1 MMKYIIVEDEFL
13 IRTSIQKIISDQFPG
28 LELVAEFDV
37 LDLLED
43 WLSENPVDLI
53 FMDINLPD
61 GSGMD
66 FMKKNKPEN
75 AGIIFITAYPNF
87 AVEAYRI
94 SAIDYILKPIH
105 VPDFMQAVHKFF
117 MYHDLQNAKKSSV
130 EAPPRIQFDPHKR
143 LIIPSSSGYLVYT
156 FDEVLRLEGEGNYTR
171 IHLASGISTLVSITL
186 KIFHDALEPY
196 GFARV
201 HKSNLVNTSK
211 VVLFKRTIEGGIL
224 TLTDASEVHVS
235 RFYRQEFSSR
245 FLQQHV
251 CIGF

>member
-13 IRTSIQKIISDQFPG
+13 IRASIQKLISDQFPEMD
-28 LELVAEFDV
+28 LIAEFDV
-37 LDLLED
+37 LESLDG

-61 GSGMD
+61 GSGME
-66 FMKKNKPEN
+66 FMKKHKPEN
-75 AGIIFITAYPNF
+75 AGVIFITAYPNF

-105 VPDFMQAVHKFF
+105 VPDFLQAIHKFF
-117 MYHDLQNAKKSSV
+117 MFYDLQNAKASS
-130 EAPPRIQFDPHKR
+130 ALPPPLVHFDPNKR
-143 LIIPSSSGYLVYT
+143 LIIPSSSGYLVYG

-171 IHLASGISTLVSITL
+171 IHLISGISTLVSITL

-201 HKSNLVNTSK
+201 HKSNLINTSK
-211 VVLFKRTIEGGIL
+211 VVLFKRTIEGGVL
-224 TLTDASEVHVS
+224 TLCDASEVHVS
-235 RFYRQEFSSR
+235 RFYRQDFSSR
-245 FLQQHV
+245 FLQKHV